1 MGLYE
6 AGIESGG
13 VFFCPINFIALE
25 METVRLVQRSQG
37 TLPMLDSE
45 LWLLFSSSF
54 LSATLLPGAS
64 EAAVLYLAVQAEH
77 APWLLVGVATLGNT
91 LGGFTNYGIG
101 ILAAR
106 GIRLRYFE
114 REDLRRPLERIRR
127 YGPISLLLAW
137 MPVIGD
143 PLCLAAGYLRLSW
156 LQSLFFMALGKL
168 GRYVALVAAAT
179 S

>member
-1 MGLYE
+1 MVE
-6 AGIESGG
+6 
-13 VFFCPINFIALE
+13 
-25 METVRLVQRSQG
+25 
-37 TLPMLDSE
+37 SE

-64 EAAVLYLAVQAEH
+64 EATLLYLAMQSEH
-77 APWLLVGVATLGNT
+77 VPWLLVGIATIGNT
-91 LGGFTNYGIG
+91 LGGLTNYVIG
-101 ILAAR
+101 VLAAR

-114 REDLRRPLERIRR
+114 REDLQKPLERIRR

-137 MPVIGD
+137 MPVVGD

-168 GRYVALVAAAT
+168 GRYVTLVVAVG